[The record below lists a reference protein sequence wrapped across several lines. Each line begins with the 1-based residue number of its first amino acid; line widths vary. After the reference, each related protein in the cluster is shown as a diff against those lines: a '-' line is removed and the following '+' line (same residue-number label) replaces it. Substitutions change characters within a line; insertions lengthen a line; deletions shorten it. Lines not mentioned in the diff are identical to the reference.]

1 MEPTP
6 LLSSSGCGTCGG
18 YDLGALFLIALQMAM
33 LVFLST
39 SAPADIISTELRDGL
54 PLT

>member
-1 MEPTP
+1 MELTP
-6 LLSSSGCGTCGG
+6 LLSSSGYGTCCS
-18 YDLGALFLIALQMAM
+18 YEFGALFLISLQMTM

-39 SAPADIISTELRDGL
+39 SAPADIISAELGNGL